1 MNTPLELT
9 QDYIF
14 THDLREASG
23 KIYLASTRALLRHF
37 GHSVSVKDIDHR
49 SILGWRRKVL
59 AEGLTKQ
66 SWNTYSNHLRSVW
79 GYAIEQGT
87 LTHCAINPFK
97 KTTVN
102 PPRRASKTIDRNAI
116 RTAREW
122 IKSMVIEE
130 HCTNKRSK
138 ITPAWFWLTVYEMFY
153 YSGIRINAL
162 LNLRYRDIDWDNR
175 LIQVQADTEKT
186 HREFFIPIPVGLEP
200 HIRRLLDAADE
211 IGFEPNDQIFNVNRF
226 SSHYRSKV
234 MNIDQVEGMYR
245 KLIEKMG
252 VRMTPHRFR
261 HTLATDLMRQPERN
275 IHLTKSLLN
284 HSNIATTLS
293 YIETDY
299 DHMRTVLHERSL
311 IQGAVALERRVDEQR
326 PVAALVELPSAVA
339 EIEPAQDCPPPCEA
353 RLTTIT
359 QVEKVEKNE
368 PAYPPPLLPPEPSS
382 TSKLLTQ
389 VTSLASERYTLE
401 QAILPVG
408 TGLSHE
414 LTWDGPGTW
423 WQELGLPPAAMDE
436 GTEPSLLLT
445 LMISQVGG
453 MKIHNWG

>member
-9 QDYIF
+9 QDYIL

-37 GHSVSVKDIDHR
+37 GQTVSVEDIDHR

-59 AEGLTKQ
+59 EGGLTKQ

-79 GYAIEQGT
+79 GYALEQGT
-87 LTHCAINPFK
+87 LTHTAINPFK

-102 PPRRASKTIDRNAI
+102 PPRRASKTIDRDAI
-116 RTAREW
+116 RAAREW
-122 IKSMVIEE
+122 LKALVIEE
-130 HCTNKRSK
+130 HSANQRSK
-138 ITPAWFWLTVYEMFY
+138 ITPAWFWLAVYEMFY
-153 YSGIRINAL
+153 YTGIRVNAL
-162 LNLRYRDIDWDNR
+162 LNLRYRDIDWERR
-175 LIQVQADTEKT
+175 LIQVQAETEKT
-186 HREFFIPIPVGLEP
+186 HREFFIPIPTGLEP
-200 HIRRLLDAADE
+200 HIRKLLDAADG
-211 IGFEPNDQIFNVNRF
+211 IGFVANDQIFNVNRF
-226 SSHYRSKV
+226 SSYYRSMV

-284 HSNIATTLS
+284 HSNIATTLA

-299 DHMRTVLHERSL
+299 DHMRTVLHVRSL
-311 IQGAVALERRVDEQR
+311 TQGAIALERRVDEQR
-326 PVAALVELPSAVA
+326 PMATLVELPAPDTA
-339 EIEPAQDCPPPCEA
+339 IEPSQDYSATFEA
-353 RLTTIT
+353 ALPTIT
-359 QVEKVEKNE
+359 QVERVENFTDDL
-368 PAYPPPLLPPEPSS
+368 PVPQLPPESPSS
-382 TSKLLTQ
+382 SKLLTQ
-389 VTSLASERYTLE
+389 VTSLASERYSLE

-423 WQELGLPPAAMDE
+423 WQELGLPPPAMDE
-436 GTEPSLLLT
+436 GTESSLLLT